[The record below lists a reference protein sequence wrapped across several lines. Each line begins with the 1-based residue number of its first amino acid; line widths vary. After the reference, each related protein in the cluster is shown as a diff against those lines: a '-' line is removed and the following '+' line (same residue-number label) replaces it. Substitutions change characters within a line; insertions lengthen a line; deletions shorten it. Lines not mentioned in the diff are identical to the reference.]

1 MSFSDLELEFLSK
14 CPYFI
19 GQQDSS
25 SQIIANV
32 QSELNN
38 VGSRL
43 KGKHRLAKM
52 EGIIPI
58 CRNNNTSLHYT
69 K

>member
-1 MSFSDLELEFLSK
+1 MSFSDLKLEFLSK

-19 GQQDSS
+19 GQQDSG

-43 KGKHRLAKM
+43 Q
-52 EGIIPI
+52 GIAQVGRNE
-58 CRNNNTSLHYT
+58 RNNPHM
-69 K
+69 

>member
-19 GQQDSS
+19 GQQYSGL
-25 SQIIANV
+25 QVIANV

-38 VGSRL
+38 AGSHLQGIAQVGRN
-43 KGKHRLAKM
+43 
-52 EGIIPI
+52 E
-58 CRNNNTSLHYT
+58 RNNPHM
-69 K
+69 

>member
-19 GQQDSS
+19 GQQYASA
-25 SQIIANV
+25 QIIANV

-38 VGSRL
+38 AGSRL
-43 KGKHRLAKM
+43 Q
-52 EGIIPI
+52 GIEQAG
-58 CRNNNTSLHYT
+58 RNEWNNPHM
-69 K
+69 

>member
-1 MSFSDLELEFLSK
+1 MSFSDLKLEFLSK

-19 GQQDSS
+19 GQQDSG

-38 VGSRL
+38 AGSHLQGIAQVGRN
-43 KGKHRLAKM
+43 
-52 EGIIPI
+52 E
-58 CRNNNTSLHYT
+58 RNNPHM
-69 K
+69 

>member
-19 GQQDSS
+19 GQQYSGL
-25 SQIIANV
+25 QVIANV

-38 VGSRL
+38 AGSRL
-43 KGKHRLAKM
+43 Q
-52 EGIIPI
+52 GIAQAG
-58 CRNNNTSLHYT
+58 RNEWNNPHM
-69 K
+69 

>member
-1 MSFSDLELEFLSK
+1 MSFSDLKLEFLSK

-19 GQQDSS
+19 GQQDSG

-43 KGKHRLAKM
+43 QGIAQVGKN
-52 EGIIPI
+52 G
-58 CRNNNTSLHYT
+58 RNNPHM
-69 K
+69 